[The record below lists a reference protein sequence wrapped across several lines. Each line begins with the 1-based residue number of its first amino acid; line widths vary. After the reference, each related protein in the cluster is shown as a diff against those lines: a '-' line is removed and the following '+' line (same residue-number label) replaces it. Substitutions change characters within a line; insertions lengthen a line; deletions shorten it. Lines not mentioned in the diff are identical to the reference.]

1 MLLGAAAL
9 LAGPA
14 ARPALAAT
22 CSVPSAQYTT
32 IASALADPNCSTV
45 NVAAGTYDEHSL
57 SITHAVTV
65 MGAAAGST
73 IIDGQSAGGVISVG
87 SGVIATL
94 NNLTIRNG
102 NSGSGS
108 GGVLN
113 QGTVTLTNV
122 TLSDNTGGQGGG
134 IFNLANATLTNVTLS
149 GNTASLGGGMNNNG
163 GAATLTNVTLSGNTA
178 TIGGGILNLN
188 SGTATL
194 TNVTLSGNT
203 ASSGGSGGGM
213 NNNGGAATLTLTN
226 VTLSGNTGGNGGG
239 ILNNGGAATL
249 TNVTL
254 SGNTASGG
262 GGGIYNNGGTV
273 TLRSGVLAASPCLG
287 TVTSQGANVSDDAT
301 CFSTGGTDLANTNPQ
316 LGPLA
321 NNGGPTVGAPGA
333 TSVLQTNALMA
344 GSPAI
349 DYDRRLPAAGDR

>member
-1 MLLGAAAL
+1 
-9 LAGPA
+9 
-14 ARPALAAT
+14 
-22 CSVPSAQYTT
+22 
-32 IASALADPNCSTV
+32 
-45 NVAAGTYDEHSL
+45 
-57 SITHAVTV
+57 

-102 NSGSGS
+102 NNGSGS

-122 TLSDNTGGQGGG
+122 TLS
-134 IFNLANATLTNVTLS
+134 
-149 GNTASLGGGMNNNG
+149 GNTASLGGGMN
-163 GAATLTNVTLSGNTA
+163 
-178 TIGGGILNLN
+178 
-188 SGTATL
+188 
-194 TNVTLSGNT
+194 
-203 ASSGGSGGGM
+203 
-213 NNNGGAATLTLTN
+213 
-226 VTLSGNTGGNGGG
+226 
-239 ILNNGGAATL
+239 NNGGAATL